1 VVAAVLGI
9 FLGGMPVTLPLTL
22 IPLLLLLL
30 LGTDT
35 ALTALCCSSVCCF
48 ALSANARFIS
58 I

>member
-22 IPLLLLLL
+22 IPLLLL

>member
-22 IPLLLLLL
+22 IPLL